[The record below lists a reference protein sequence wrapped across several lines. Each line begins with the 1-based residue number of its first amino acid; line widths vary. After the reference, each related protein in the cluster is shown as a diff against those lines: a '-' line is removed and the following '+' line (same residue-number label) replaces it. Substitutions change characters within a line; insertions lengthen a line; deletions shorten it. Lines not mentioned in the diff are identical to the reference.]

1 MKRRVDLYQFA
12 AAQCMRRR
20 GHYFAPLRVKLK
32 AGAKYGAAQQTRKF
46 GPVDLFA
53 SSAYYS
59 VFIIRPSAHMSGL
72 RVVRSRR
79 LQLRYASWV
88 NGLINNTPLSCKVQ
102 YAEQFY

>member
-46 GPVDLFA
+46 GSVDLFA
-53 SSAYYS
+53 SSAYI
-59 VFIIRPSAHMSGL
+59 VFLLFA
-72 RVVRSRR
+72 RVHTCQGCELFAQDVYNCVMHRGFM
-79 LQLRYASWV
+79 V
-88 NGLINNTPLSCKVQ
+88 
-102 YAEQFY
+102 